1 MTDRRTFIAGC
12 AAGMAV
18 LATPLGLNA
27 STDTDLGLD
36 VTAEAF
42 RGMIGQRF
50 RCMTDLGYDVRLRL
64 VEVWDGP
71 AETGVEQF
79 ALLFEEAGASGP
91 ASLTEGRYD
100 VFKRRLGHMPM
111 YLTPSGSRDRHY
123 VTYFGLLY

>member
-18 LATPLGLNA
+18 LATPLALSA

-36 VTAEAF
+36 VTAETF

-50 RCMTDLGYDVRLRL
+50 RCMTDLGYAVRLTL
-64 VEVWDGP
+64 KEVWDGP

-79 ALLFEEAGASGP
+79 ALLFEEAGATGP
-91 ASLTEGRYD
+91 ATLTEGRYD
-100 VFKRRLGHMPM
+100 VYKRRLGHMPL
-111 YLTPSGSRDRHY
+111 YLVPSDSRERHY
-123 VTYFGLLY
+123 VTYFSLLY